1 MSSIFN
7 RINIKVLQS
16 EITLQLHKLKEEVNH
31 LGIWLASF
39 CIDLSVR
46 YAARDTIQ

>member
-31 LGIWLASF
+31 LSF
-39 CIDLSVR
+39 LVGFFL
-46 YAARDTIQ
+46 Y